1 MRATGQS
8 TDAPGRTPPPPAVPA
23 GAYDEEYYLHR
34 CAGAAQWTSSDGT
47 SFDPLYEGSLERA
60 RLRSG
65 DVLVDL
71 GTGRGEL
78 VAVAIERGAALAIGV
93 EYSLDALAL
102 ARRTL
107 ERHEL
112 AGRGVAIAADV
123 RFLPLADHSADLVTM
138 LDIVEHLAP
147 HELHAAL
154 VEARRILRPLGRV
167 FAHTLPNRWIYDGT
181 YRWQRIARPSRWRRW
196 PADPRVDLERV
207 MHVNEQSR
215 RSLRQALR
223 RAGFVDVQV
232 ELGSSVYADFVPDEQ
247 ARRLYGQLAR
257 RPLTAAFGVADIWA
271 EATAP
276 PPEP

>member
-1 MRATGQS
+1 MRTTGRTADQ
-8 TDAPGRTPPPPAVPA
+8 PGGTPPPPVVSAR
-23 GAYDEEYYLHR
+23 AYDAEYYLHR
-34 CAGAAQWTSSDGT
+34 CAGSAQWATSDG
-47 SFDPLYEGSLERA
+47 SCFDPLYQGSLERA

-78 VAVAIERGAALAIGV
+78 VAVAVEHGAALAIGV
-93 EYSLDALAL
+93 EYSLDALGL

-107 ERHEL
+107 EHHEI
-112 AGRGVAIAADV
+112 AGRGAAIAADV
-123 RFLPLADHSADLVTM
+123 RCLPLPDRCADLVTM

-147 HELHAAL
+147 QELQATL
-154 VEARRILRPLGRV
+154 VEARRILRPSGRV

-181 YRWQRIARPSRWRRW
+181 YRWQRRARPSRWKRW

-215 RSLRQALR
+215 RSLRRALR
-223 RAGFVDVQV
+223 EAGFVDIQV
-232 ELGSSVYADFVPDEQ
+232 ELGRSVYDDFVPDDR

-271 EATAP
+271 EASAP
-276 PPEP
+276 R